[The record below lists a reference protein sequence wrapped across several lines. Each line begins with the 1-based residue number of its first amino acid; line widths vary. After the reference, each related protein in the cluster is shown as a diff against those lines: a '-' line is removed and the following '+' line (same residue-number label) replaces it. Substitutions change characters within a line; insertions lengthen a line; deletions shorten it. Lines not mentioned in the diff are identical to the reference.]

1 MSNISR
7 RIQKLKKL
15 LQKKRGKLLF
25 VTLIYADGS
34 ERRLEANEAF
44 LALDKDVVDYRW
56 EESNSIADDNF
67 LGALLA
73 DGPFDVRELFAD
85 GDDSEILPQNKE

>member
-1 MSNISR
+1 MSNMNR

-15 LQKKRGKLLF
+15 LQKKMGKLLF

-34 ERRLEANEAF
+34 ERKMEVNEAF
-44 LALDKDVVDYRW
+44 LAWDKNVVDYRW

-67 LGALLA
+67 LGALLV

-85 GDDSEILPQNKE
+85 GDDSGEY